1 MKTAI
6 HASPSRRGGYSRAQI
21 LKCDKDANFALFPK
35 RKTLSYS
42 ITIPSELKKPSG
54 SGSKRIMRNGL
65 IAAVLGSFIVSFG
78 GCGGGGSGSGSS
90 PVTSAA
96 AQPAPKHLTILMR
109 GDSTNFGFDPQD
121 YPVVPNQTPNN
132 PTVLM
137 QRDMDAAFGAGRV
150 TVIDA
155 ARSGTTLLDDIN
167 GSGDWPSLATVLT
180 QYKPD
185 IVLTNSELNDRNTFT
200 DAAYK
205 ANMINWI
212 QLVQASGAR
221 PILQE
226 PNPTCPDI
234 LVPRNDQAFV
244 EDMNAVGLQMSVTV
258 LPNWS
263 TWFSTP
269 TWWVPYL
276 QRDCIHPTD
285 AGYASK
291 EAQYFKNLAPVVAS
305 LLK

>member
-1 MKTAI
+1 MLTKYLI
-6 HASPSRRGGYSRAQI
+6 
-21 LKCDKDANFALFPK
+21 
-35 RKTLSYS
+35 
-42 ITIPSELKKPSG
+42 
-54 SGSKRIMRNGL
+54 
-65 IAAVLGSFIVSFG
+65 IAAIGIGLSA
-78 GCGGGGSGSGSS
+78 CGGGGGGSS
-90 PVTSAA
+90 PIAQAA
-96 AQPAPKHLTILMR
+96 AQTPTPKHITILMR

-137 QRDMDAAFGAGRV
+137 QLDMDATFGAGRV

-155 ARSGTTLLDDIN
+155 AQSGTSLSDDIN
-167 GSGDWPSLATVLT
+167 GAGDWPSLSTVLV

-200 DAAYK
+200 DATYK

-212 QLVQASGAR
+212 QIVQASGAR

-226 PNPTCPDI
+226 PNPTCPNI

-244 EDMNAVGLQMSVTV
+244 QDMDAVGVQMSVTV

-263 TWFSTP
+263 TWFPTP
-269 TWWVPYL
+269 EWWVPYL
-276 QRDCIHPTD
+276 QNDCIHPTD

-291 EAQYFKNLAPVVAS
+291 EAQYFKNLEPIVAS
-305 LLK
+305 MLS